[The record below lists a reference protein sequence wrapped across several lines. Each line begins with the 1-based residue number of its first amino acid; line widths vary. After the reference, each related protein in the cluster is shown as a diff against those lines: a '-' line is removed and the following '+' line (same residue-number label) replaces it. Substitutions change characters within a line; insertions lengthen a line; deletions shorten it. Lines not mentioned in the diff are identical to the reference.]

1 MNNKRSTVFNSPKVA
16 IIGTGLVGTSV
27 AFACLMRSVASDFI
41 LYDIDENFAEGQ
53 TLDLEDSAFFSS
65 AKIVTAVSDPY
76 SALADGPGVSNRAS
90 SLKVPI
96 SAIGQADIIVMTA
109 GYRQAPGESR
119 DKLLERNENVLK
131 DVLSKIQPIK
141 SSAILIMVT
150 NPVNI
155 MTFMAQKLSGLPAN
169 QVFGS
174 GTTLDT
180 ARFRGAI
187 QKALVRKNRGASSS
201 ASSCSSDDGAYE
213 SDEED
218 SIGAVDEN
226 AIQAFIVGD
235 HGDKQ
240 VAVWSS
246 ATIAGHPLNEL
257 PELESKVTQ
266 SKIAHQTAHRIYEIV
281 DRKIASG
288 FGIGAIVSELVAAI
302 VFDKKIVVPLSIY
315 SERYDA
321 CIALP
326 TVLGARGI
334 GRTVHPRMSEQEEL
348 ALQDY
353 VRANQEAC
361 KHYRKSNT
369 MKRPAESQLVKEQ
382 LAREQLAR
390 EQ

>member
-1 MNNKRSTVFNSPKVA
+1 MNNMRPSAFNSPKVA

-41 LYDIDENFAEGQ
+41 LYDIDESFAEGQ

-76 SALADGPGVSNRAS
+76 SNADGPGVPNRAS
-90 SLKVPI
+90 ALKVPI
-96 SAIGQADIIVMTA
+96 SAVGQADIIVMTA

-141 SSAILIMVT
+141 QSAILIMVT

-187 QKALVRKNRGASSS
+187 QKALVRKNYSHSS

-226 AIQAFIVGD
+226 CINAFIVGD

-246 ATIAGHPLNEL
+246 ATIAGQALTEF

-266 SKIAHQTAHRIYEIV
+266 SNIAHQTAHRIYEIV

-288 FGIGAIVSELVAAI
+288 FGIGAIVSELISAI
-302 VFDKKIVVPLSIY
+302 IFDKKIVAPLSVY

-321 CIALP
+321 CLALP

-334 GRTVHPRMSEQEEL
+334 GRTIHPKLSDQEEL
-348 ALQDY
+348 AMQEY

-361 KHYRKSNT
+361 KHYRKSNM
-369 MKRPAESQLVKEQ
+369 MKRPAETQLVKEQ
-382 LAREQLAR
+382 LAREQ
-390 EQ
+390 